1 MRFEMKHSVPAR
13 SFASLV
19 VVLCLLAAPVA
30 VLAKKGE
37 KNFKRGVEHEKA
49 QQWERAAQEFALAVA
64 ANPSEMEFQLHYRR
78 ALFNA
83 SQKFMEQ
90 GRTLSEQGDYRG
102 AYNAYRQ
109 AYGYDPVNELAVA
122 EMERVLRL
130 QREREGATG
139 NGHSRPGG
147 SQTGNGNGNGA
158 ATVPTSY

>member
-1 MRFEMKHSVPAR
+1 MKHSVHAR
-13 SFASLV
+13 PFASLLV
-19 VVLCLLAAPVA
+19 VICLLAAPVA

-90 GRTLSEQGDYRG
+90 GRTLADQGDYRG

-130 QREREGATG
+130 QREREGANG
-139 NGHSRPGG
+139 NGHARPGP
-147 SQTGNGNGNGA
+147 Q
-158 ATVPTSY
+158 

>member
-1 MRFEMKHSVPAR
+1 MRFEMKHSVHAR
-13 SFASLV
+13 PFASLL

-90 GRTLSEQGDYRG
+90 GRTLAEQGDYRG

-122 EMERVLRL
+122 EMERMLRL
-130 QREREGATG
+130 QREREGA
-139 NGHSRPGG
+139 NGHSRPAGP
-147 SQTGNGNGNGA
+147 QAGNGNGA
-158 ATVPTSY
+158 ASVP